1 MKKNSKLTLVGAT
14 LLVITLIQASNFNS
28 WGGDDAVKD
37 LNVPNLSNLDDKIG
51 GAKNVILDNLPDLLA
66 NGDFSAYT
74 VGSYIF
80 PTNGDNPEGFGGG
93 IGVNYSFGSGFELQS
108 HLLWTEEKT
117 EGGSYLIDFGPAYR
131 YTFQNDSSVY
141 VRTLLGY
148 KTYGEDLYYG
158 GALGVG
164 IPVSDSISVMVESG
178 LLLDYGGEHAI
189 SVLAGI
195 SYQF

>member
-1 MKKNSKLTLVGAT
+1 MEIIL
-14 LLVITLIQASNFNS
+14 
-28 WGGDDAVKD
+28 KD
-37 LNVPNLSNLDDKIG
+37 LV
-51 GAKNVILDNLPDLLA
+51 
-66 NGDFSAYT
+66 
-74 VGSYIF
+74 
-80 PTNGDNPEGFGGG
+80 GG

-141 VRTLLGY
+141 IRSLLGY
-148 KTYGEDLYYG
+148 KTYGQDLYYG
-158 GALGVG
+158 SALGAA
-164 IPVSDSISVMVESG
+164 IPINESISVMVESG
-178 LLLDYGGEHAI
+178 LLLDYGGEHAL